1 MEGMRS
7 SASQSAEVAA
17 HKALQPAADGLA
29 ARILEKKKLPTVCP
43 CRAAGPWHEWPHA
56 EDRPLTKVHSHNA
69 ADNDGGHEPPGVGW
83 KGGRGDHVRG
93 GGGAGLW

>member
-29 ARILEKKKLPTVCP
+29 ARILEKKKTPHSMPVPC
-43 CRAAGPWHEWPHA
+43 CRAMTRMAACRGQTTDQGA
-56 EDRPLTKVHSHNA
+56 LTQ
-69 ADNDGGHEPPGVGW
+69 
-83 KGGRGDHVRG
+83 RRRQ
-93 GGGAGLW
+93 